1 MELRHLRYFVAVA
14 EELNFTHAAARLRV
28 AQPALSRQMKDLE
41 CELQTPLFQRGRTG
55 VQLTRAGRV
64 FYQRARSILAQAA
77 EAANEARSAS
87 GAMTGSLVLGF
98 ALSLIHI
105 SAMNAPSIAPSNAT
119 QCRAETALASGARL
133 GTAALQFAVVEF
145 KPTLLPDLD
154 LCDGRHAGHEAAF
167 AIAHALAVESDP
179 DRHTLDDSGEV
190 ARGVVRRQQR
200 ELGAAGRSE
209 ALDPASKYAAGKGV
223 HVQPHGLA
231 WLNPGKLRLFER
243 CV

>member
-1 MELRHLRYFVAVA
+1 MSS
-14 EELNFTHAAARLRV
+14 T
-28 AQPALSRQMKDLE
+28 
-41 CELQTPLFQRGRTG
+41 
-55 VQLTRAGRV
+55 
-64 FYQRARSILAQAA
+64 
-77 EAANEARSAS
+77 
-87 GAMTGSLVLGF
+87 
-98 ALSLIHI
+98 
-105 SAMNAPSIAPSNAT
+105 AMNAPSIAPSNAT

-133 GTAALQFAVVEF
+133 EAAALQFAVVEF
-145 KPTLLPDLD
+145 KPTLFPDLD

-223 HVQPHGLA
+223 HMQPHGLA
-231 WLNPGKLRLFER
+231 WLNPGKLRLFEVGYHPSIR
-243 CV
+243 LDQCQQCLPRLDAVAGFEVLLPDPPRRRGKHLGIGKLELGVFEGCLGNLFLRLCGDGGCLRRLQG